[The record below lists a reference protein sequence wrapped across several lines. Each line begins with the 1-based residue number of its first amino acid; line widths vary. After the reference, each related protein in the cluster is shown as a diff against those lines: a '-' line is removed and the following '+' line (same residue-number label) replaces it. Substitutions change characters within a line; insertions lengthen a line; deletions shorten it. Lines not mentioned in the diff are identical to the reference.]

1 METIQGIPGNNYLA
15 GTQGKNQIY
24 GYAGNDILIGGSGND
39 YLVGGGG
46 KDIQAI
52 SKKLLY
58 PIHDPGSEAV
68 SRDKTLILKSLVCN
82 STTAGGSSPDQI
94 SLRVENQI
102 VWNYSMNAGVQANLP
117 ALNEIF
123 HKKVYIELF
132 AGSTSLGG
140 QFIWNGGN
148 GLLVFTMGQASY
160 TLTYLTSN
168 SSADL

>member
-1 METIQGIPGNNYLA
+1 MAIIQGIPGNDYLT

-24 GYAGNDILIGGSGND
+24 GYEANDTLIGRSGNH

-46 KDIQAI
+46 E
-52 SKKLLY
+52 S
-58 PIHDPGSEAV
+58 ST
-68 SRDKTLILKSLVCN
+68 SRSRYKTLILQSLVCN

-102 VWNYSMNAGVQANLP
+102 VWGYSMNAGVRDNLP

-123 HKKVYIELF
+123 HTKVYIELF

-140 QFIWNGGN
+140 QFIWNDGN
-148 GLLVFTMGQASY
+148 GLLPFTMGQASY

-168 SSADL
+168 TGSPDF